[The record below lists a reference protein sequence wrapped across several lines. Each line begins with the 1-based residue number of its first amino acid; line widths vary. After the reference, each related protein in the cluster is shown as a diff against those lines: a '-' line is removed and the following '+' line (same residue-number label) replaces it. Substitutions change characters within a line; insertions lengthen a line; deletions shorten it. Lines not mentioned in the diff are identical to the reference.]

1 VVGGS
6 NPSGRTNSRWLVAAA
21 SRLGRQLEEVIASLS
36 KVDARFALIGGL
48 ALASH
53 KVIRATQDID
63 LLTDSEKAE
72 DIDRELVA
80 LGYRCLH
87 RSPDAGN
94 YLRGDERVDF
104 IYASRPAARG
114 LLSNATA
121 IQTAFGEV
129 RVVSTEGLIG
139 LKLQG
144 FVKGQPLAADG
155 GITHVPA
162 ATSRDPFEAL
172 DDLMTVIEVLC
183 PVWPNR
189 EIFSSTD
196 RFLI

>member
-1 VVGGS
+1 M
-6 NPSGRTNSRWLVAAA
+6 AAA

-63 LLTDSEKAE
+63 LLTDSEKAD

-80 LGYRCLH
+80 LGYQCLH

-121 IQTAFGEV
+121 IQAAFGEV

-144 FVKGQPLAADG
+144 FVNNPRRTQDLEDING

-162 ATSRDPFEAL
+162 VTSRDPFEAL
-172 DDLMTVIEVLC
+172 DDLMTVIEALC

>member
-1 VVGGS
+1 M
-6 NPSGRTNSRWLVAAA
+6 
-21 SRLGRQLEEVIASLS
+21 
-36 KVDARFALIGGL
+36 F
-48 ALASH
+48 
-53 KVIRATQDID
+53 
-63 LLTDSEKAE
+63 
-72 DIDRELVA
+72 
-80 LGYRCLH
+80 
-87 RSPDAGN
+87 AGN

-139 LKLQG
+139 LSVLTDN
-144 FVKGQPLAADG
+144 GQPIAADG

-172 DDLMTVIEVLC
+172 DDLMTVIEALC

-189 EIFSSTD
+189 EIFSFTD